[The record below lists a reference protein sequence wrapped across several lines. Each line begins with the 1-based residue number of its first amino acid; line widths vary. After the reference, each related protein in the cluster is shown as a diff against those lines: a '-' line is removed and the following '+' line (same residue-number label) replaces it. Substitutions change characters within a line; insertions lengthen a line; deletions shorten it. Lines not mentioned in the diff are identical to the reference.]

1 MGQKIKIPVA
11 RLSLAKVLLASL
23 NLAGNMNPVVMAL
36 SWERGIIGGRSW
48 RITILEQMK
57 LYKVNH
63 LSPITTL

>member
-11 RLSLAKVLLASL
+11 RLSLDKALLAAV
-23 NLAGNMNPVVMAL
+23 NLSGKMNPVVVAL

-48 RITILEQMK
+48 RITILEQTK